1 VTSLADWQSSFA
13 GVIDADASD
22 ASCLGPMAPIPGPSV
37 EQGCAVY
44 RNNSRGVRAAA
55 LMDVYPVCH
64 RLIGDRSFQ
73 GLAREFV
80 RRVPSQLGDLNRF
93 GADFCGFLAETVNAH
108 DSFAGLP
115 WLVDLVRLE
124 WLCHSVYY
132 RDDDSPLDL
141 GLLQQ
146 GDPSLLCPRP
156 ANRLAWMYSPWPVHD
171 IWQAH
176 QRPEDPPA
184 LVIDRGDWYLVIERE
199 HYRPRIEGAD
209 AALWTLLD
217 ACGKGM
223 TLGELGAEV
232 DLDLGLL
239 AELVKREW
247 IGALEPKPRT
257 A

>member
-1 VTSLADWQSSFA
+1 MNSLAYWQRALS
-13 GVIDADASD
+13 GVLDADTPD
-22 ASCLGPMAPIPGPSV
+22 PGRLGPMLQVPGPSV
-37 EQGCAVY
+37 AQGCAVY
-44 RNNSRGVRAAA
+44 RNNSRGVRAEA

-93 GADFCGFLAETVNAH
+93 GEGFAGFLAETVKAH

-115 WLVDLVRLE
+115 WLVDMVRLE

-132 RDDDSPLDL
+132 RDNDSPLDL
-141 GLLQQ
+141 NLLQQ
-146 GDPSLLCPRP
+146 GDPSVLCPRP
-156 ANRLAWMYSPWPVHD
+156 ANRLAWMYSPWPVHA

-176 QRPEDPPA
+176 QRPDDPPA
-184 LVIDRGDWYLVIERE
+184 QVIDRGDRYLVIERRD
-199 HYRPRIEGAD
+199 YRPRIEEAD
-209 AALWTLLD
+209 AMLWALLD

-223 TLGELGAEV
+223 TLGELGAEA

-247 IGALEPKPRT
+247 IGALEHRPR
-257 A
+257 AA